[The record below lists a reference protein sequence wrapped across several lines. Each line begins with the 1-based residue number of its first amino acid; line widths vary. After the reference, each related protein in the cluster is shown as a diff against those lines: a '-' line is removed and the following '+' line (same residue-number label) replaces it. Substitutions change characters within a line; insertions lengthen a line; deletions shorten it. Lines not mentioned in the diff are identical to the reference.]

1 MRRILTRSLVLLTLT
16 LATGGSLA
24 QTDDPFLKRFS
35 SQPNVDR
42 PEFARFLHGLA
53 SSLANGRQSVQ
64 LLQLAAEPRPGRGGD
79 SSGLKRMQRSFQDY
93 STLLDQMRRSS
104 QQLLD
109 EPASTLRIYVML
121 NSGHRVCSSLDRQI
135 RMAEA
140 YGASSADLRAVIS
153 SNSSCAKF
161 RVVAFDDRVVSMIAA
176 DLSDETDLKG
186 ENRALRE
193 ELAALEQLLDD
204 LQRIEDR

>member
-1 MRRILTRSLVLLTLT
+1 MRRILTRSFVLLALT
-16 LATGGSLA
+16 LAVGGSLA

-64 LLQLAAEPRPGRGGD
+64 LLQLSAEPRPGRGGD

-93 STLLDQMRRSS
+93 STMLDQMRISS

-109 EPASTLRIYVML
+109 EPVSTTRLYLLL
-121 NSGHRVCSSLDRQI
+121 NAGHRVCSLLDRQI

-140 YGASSADLRAVIS
+140 YGASSADLRSVIS

-161 RVVAFDDRVVSMIAA
+161 RRVAFDDRVVRIIAA
-176 DLSDETDLKG
+176 DLGDESGLKA